1 MFLIGAVWRTQSRKV
16 GGLLVRK
23 RRQNTVDRVLGGA
36 CDRRGCCRQD
46 TEWLGGILRVTEGE
60 ETGRSEQNH
69 FWVEGE
75 LSGVQV
81 EFQPAYYLVN
91 QD

>member
-23 RRQNTVDRVLGGA
+23 QRQRTVDRVLGGA
-36 CDRRGCCRQD
+36 CDRRGCYRQG

-69 FWVEGE
+69 FWVGW
-75 LSGVQV
+75 GND
-81 EFQPAYYLVN
+81 LVFKSN
-91 QD
+91 SNLHITW